1 MKPRE
6 ETRLFIQLQTIA
18 AAQME
23 SVVQLLKSRGLTS
36 PQYNVLRILRGAGQ
50 PLSCTEIGARM
61 WTRDSDLTRLLGRL
75 EKRGWIE
82 RRRSTEDRR
91 AFRVAITKAGL
102 KLLSTLDQ
110 PVELLHQKQFAAL
123 PAGGK
128 KTLALLLARLAES

>member
-1 MKPRE
+1 MTPCE

-23 SVVQLLKSRGLTS
+23 TLVQLLKRRGLTS
-36 PQYNVLRILRGAGQ
+36 PQYNVLRILRGAGA
-50 PLSCTEIGARM
+50 PLSCTEAGSRM

-91 AFRVAITKAGL
+91 AFRVAISKAGL
-102 KLLSTLDQ
+102 KLLSSLDR
-110 PVELLHQKQFAAL
+110 PVELLHKQQFAAL
-123 PAGGK
+123 SVAEK
-128 KTLALLLARLAES
+128 RSLADLLSRLAES